1 MLAPTYALG
10 LTENE
15 RDIDCI
21 NTPESIVMF
30 GYNGS
35 GKGSQAKKLVREFGY
50 AHLSSG
56 DKLREIS
63 ADPRTDLE
71 QQIASEISQG
81 ILVSDDRIREL
92 LGAFLRENEENP
104 RIIIDGVVRKSSQR
118 QMIDQMLSQRE
129 RQKPV
134 ALHVQVPR
142 EKAFAQIRYRA
153 QVEGRADDA
162 VPATINRRLDT
173 YESTSLPALEE
184 MRATGV
190 EVLDIDGDTGLD
202 ATAATAEQ
210 IKQSIQTVFDR
221 IVEAFA
227 QR

>member
-1 MLAPTYALG
+1 MHNLQAAADRK
-10 LTENE
+10 EANID
-15 RDIDCI
+15 DID
-21 NTPESIVMF
+21 PPQSIVMF

-35 GKGSQAKKLVREFGY
+35 GKGSQAKKLVRTFGF

-63 ADPRTDLE
+63 AEPKTALE
-71 QQIASEISQG
+71 QEIADSINRG
-81 ILVSDDRIREL
+81 ILVSDDHIRAL
-92 LGAFLRENEENP
+92 LGEFLQTNEDNE
-104 RIIIDGVVRKSSQR
+104 RIIIDGVVRRSSQK
-118 QMIDQMLSQRE
+118 QMVDQMLSQRE

-134 ALHVQVPR
+134 VLHVQVPR
-142 EKAFAQIRYRA
+142 EKAFAQIQYRA

-184 MRATGV
+184 IRSDGV
-190 EVLDIDGDTGLD
+190 EVIDIDGDTGLNPRE
-202 ATAATAEQ
+202 ATSEQ
-210 IKQSIQTVFDR
+210 IQQSIQTVFNR

-227 QR
+227 RR